1 MVTCAKWFCMYLSAL
16 EQCYAL
22 LSYKKWKQWIY
33 KTTLFPHLT
42 FLIHSYIFLSL
53 SRFLSSSTSLRRC
66 YFYPSLLSY
75 SFSLTYKRTQQ
86 HKIVHYSVTVVVV
99 FLFHFSLC
107 MSCKEKMLLYALTP
121 STILKQK
128 KYLQKEA

>member
-1 MVTCAKWFCMYLSAL
+1 MISHVPL
-16 EQCYAL
+16 L
-22 LSYKKWKQWIY
+22 LSNVMPYYHKKWKQWIY
-33 KTTLFPHLT
+33 KTTLFPNPLFLLFSSIDT
-42 FLIHSYIFLSL
+42 FSCLSCL
-53 SRFLSSSTSLRRC
+53 LSSSTSLRHY

-75 SFSLTYKRTQQ
+75 SSSLTYKRTQQ
-86 HKIVHYSVTVVVV
+86 HKIVHYSVTVVAV

-107 MSCKEKMLLYALTP
+107 MPCKEKMLLYALTP

>member
-1 MVTCAKWFCMYLSAL
+1 MQNDFACTSL
-16 EQCYAL
+16 L
-22 LSYKKWKQWIY
+22 LSNVMPYYHIKSENSGYIKL
-33 KTTLFPHLT
+33 LFFPISLFLLFSSIHT
-42 FLIHSYIFLSL
+42 FSCLSCL
-53 SRFLSSSTSLRRC
+53 LSSSTSLRHY

-75 SFSLTYKRTQQ
+75 SSSLTYKRTQQ

-107 MSCKEKMLLYALTP
+107 MPCKEKMLLYALTP